1 MVVWVAWHRL
11 TILGG
16 GAVWGGT
23 GMGLGKREELNMQVY
38 SLKKTQPESIVTIK
52 VTVSVVNHQGSEGRG
67 YRPVDPQQ
75 QLLPQ

>member
-1 MVVWVAWHRL
+1 
-11 TILGG
+11 
-16 GAVWGGT
+16 
-23 GMGLGKREELNMQVY
+23 MGLGKREELNMQVY

-52 VTVSVVNHQGSEGRG
+52 VTVSVVNHQGSGGRG